1 MYFPIS
7 TKASLKQHIEYFVF
21 RHRMQLDHPYGNR
34 HFVGEDVANFILA
47 DPSSEF
53 GHAQMIIDLMDP
65 SNYNNNYYKD
75 RFLGNMYRI
84 VSRQSVSQLDH
95 DLRMSNSDC
104 FRCGVAGRT
113 DGKTTPTSSAMLPRR
128 NA

>member
-1 MYFPIS
+1 M
-7 TKASLKQHIEYFVF
+7 H
-21 RHRMQLDHPYGNR
+21 GNR
-34 HFVGEDVANFILA
+34 HFVGEDVANFIYA

-84 VSRQSVSQLDH
+84 VSRQSVSQLDS
-95 DLRMSNSDC
+95 DLRM
-104 FRCGVAGRT
+104 FKFLLLQVRCCGADGWEDYPNLFGYAPPEECVRWRSAGGR
-113 DGKTTPTSSAMLPRR
+113 SARISRMKE
-128 NA
+128 